1 MPISARNSAFSS
13 SANSAISLSNA
24 AHTATT
30 GAFSLA
36 ASSRNMSRCGLF
48 SKPSSATLPTYIAG
62 LAVNKNKGLSRA
74 RLSASKPS
82 ERTGL
87 PSFRCGSSFSHSA
100 TNFCASL
107 SPDLA
112 FLPSRSIAF
121 STLAKSAKASSVPM
135 VSMSAIGSTL
145 PATCTMLSSSKQR
158 TTFTMAS
165 VSRILA
171 RNWLPKPSP
180 LLAPAT
186 KPAISTNS
194 TIAGCIRCGLTIFAS
209 SAMRGSGTS
218 TMPTLGSMVQN
229 G

>member
-13 SANSAISLSNA
+13 SSNSAMSLSMA
-24 AHTATT
+24 AQIATM
-30 GAFSLA
+30 GAFSCS
-36 ASSRNMSRCGLF
+36 ASAFRRSKCGL
-48 SKPSSATLPTYIAG
+48 SVKPSSDTFATYMAG
-62 LAVNKNKGLSRA
+62 FAVSRNSGRSRA
-74 RLSASKPS
+74 SSSLSKPN

-87 PSFRCGSSFSHSA
+87 PSFKCGSSFSSTA
-100 TNFCASL
+100 TSFCASL

-112 FLPSRSIAF
+112 RLPSRTMAF
-121 STLAKSAKASSVPM
+121 STLAKSASANSVPM

-145 PATCTMLSSSKQR
+145 PATWMMLSSSKQR

-165 VSRILA
+165 VSRMLA

-186 KPAISTNS
+186 RPAISTNS
-194 TIAGCIRCGLTIFAS
+194 TIAGCMRCGLTILANS
-209 SAMRGSGTS
+209 SMRGSGTS
-218 TMPTLGSMVQN
+218 TMPTFGSMVQN